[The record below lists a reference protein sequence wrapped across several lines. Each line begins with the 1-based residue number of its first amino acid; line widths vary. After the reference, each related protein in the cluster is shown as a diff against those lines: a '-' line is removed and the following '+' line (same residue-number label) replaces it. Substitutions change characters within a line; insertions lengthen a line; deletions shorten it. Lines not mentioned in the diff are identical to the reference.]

1 MRVRLMKH
9 ISVLSL
15 NNLDLVN
22 VEFPFVVQMLVFS
35 ASGLQLVSI
44 QVPLEVELVPLRK
57 LLLGRGGLNVLLV
70 PLQY

>member
-1 MRVRLMKH
+1 MSVRLMKY

-22 VEFPFVVQMLVFS
+22 VEFPFVIQMLVLS

-44 QVPLEVELVPLRK
+44 QIPLEIEFVSLRK
-57 LLLGRGGLNVLLV
+57 LILG
-70 PLQY
+70 